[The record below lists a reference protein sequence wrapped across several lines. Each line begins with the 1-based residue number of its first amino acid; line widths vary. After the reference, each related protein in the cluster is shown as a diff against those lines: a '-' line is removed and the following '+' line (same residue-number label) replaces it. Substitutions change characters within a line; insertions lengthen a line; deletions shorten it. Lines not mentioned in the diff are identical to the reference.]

1 MAWGLDISCCE
12 RRKDIA
18 EGIDA
23 RLAALSLC
31 GSGGGMR
38 KDIAEG
44 IDARLAALSLC
55 GSGGGVWNAMEP

>member
-1 MAWGLDISCCE
+1 M
-12 RRKDIA
+12 
-18 EGIDA
+18 GIDA
-23 RLAALSLC
+23 RLSALSLC

-44 IDARLAALSLC
+44 IEARLVALSLC

>member
-1 MAWGLDISCCE
+1 M
-12 RRKDIA
+12 
-18 EGIDA
+18 GIDA

-55 GSGGGVWNAMEP
+55 GSSGGVWNAMEP

>member
-1 MAWGLDISCCE
+1 M
-12 RRKDIA
+12 
-18 EGIDA
+18 GIDA

-31 GSGGGMR
+31 GCGGGMR

-55 GSGGGVWNAMEP
+55 GSSGGVWNAMEP